1 MSGAAR
7 ARRHWWLERLSA
19 AALAPLSVWFVHALV
34 VQDLGRA
41 AAFAAWL
48 HRPGEALLLALFLLV
63 SLHHAWLGLTV
74 IVDDYVAAPGRNR
87 WTHRACR
94 LALLAALA
102 AAAAGMVRLLG

>member
-7 ARRHWWLERLSA
+7 ARRHWWLERSSA
-19 AALAPLSVWFVHALV
+19 AALAPLSVWFAHALA
-34 VQDLGRA
+34 VQDLARA

-48 HRPGEALLLALFLLV
+48 RRPEAALPLALFLLV

-74 IVDDYVAAPGRNR
+74 IVDDYVASPARNR

-94 LALLAALA
+94 AVLLAALA
-102 AAAAGMVRLLG
+102 AAAAGMIRLLG

>member
-1 MSGAAR
+1 MSNTAR

-19 AALAPLSVWFVHALV
+19 AALAPLSVWFVHALI

-48 HRPGEALLLALFLLV
+48 HRPGEAVLLALFLLA

-94 LALLAALA
+94 LALLAAFA
-102 AAAAGMVRLLG
+102 AAAAGMARLLG